1 MMALITTFSSSPSL
15 FHTFSPLISILLL
28 LSTFSFSAATTCFT
42 SIISFGDSIA
52 DTGNSCRL
60 FPPDNLPHICFP
72 PYGET
77 FFRRPTGRCCNGRLI
92 IDFIAD
98 HVGLPL
104 VPAYFG
110 DNRGGFAT
118 GINFAVAGATA
129 LEIDFLESLG
139 IHGMPTNVTLR
150 AQVDLFTKLL
160 PSMCGSDDSSGCNEL
175 LSNYLFLMGE
185 IGGNDYNYPL
195 NMRMSLEQ
203 VQQLVHLVV
212 NSIGVAIKDII
223 ELGAIH
229 ILVPGNFPVGCIP
242 FTLTDYQG
250 SDPDVY
256 DPSTGCITW
265 LNQLAEFHNEL
276 LQTELD
282 RLRTLYPH
290 ANIMY
295 ADYYTPLMRIYQSP
309 EKFGFTGGVLKACC
323 GAGGGPYNY
332 NPSMVCGNPM
342 VKACEDPSTYV
353 NWDGIHF
360 TEATYRLV
368 AKSIL
373 EQPSF
378 SFIASAASCM
388 NSKATQSL

>member
-1 MMALITTFSSSPSL
+1 MIALISITTFSSSPSL
-15 FHTFSPLISILLL
+15 FHTFSFSILLFL
-28 LSTFSFSAATTCFT
+28 LSFSSTAVSTCFT
-42 SIISFGDSIA
+42 SIVSFGDSIA
-52 DTGNSCRL
+52 DTGNLCQLSPL
-60 FPPDNLPHICFP
+60 DNLPYMCFP
-72 PYGET
+72 PYGDT
-77 FFRRPTGRCCNGRLI
+77 FFRRPTGRSSDGRLI
-92 IDFIAD
+92 IDFIAE

-160 PSMCGSDDSSGCNEL
+160 PSMCGSDDSSGGNEL

-212 NSIGVAIKDII
+212 DSIGLAIKDII
-223 ELGAIH
+223 GLGAIH
-229 ILVPGNFPVGCIP
+229 ILVPGNFPLGCVP
-242 FTLTDYQG
+242 VMLTNFQG
-250 SDPDVY
+250 SDPDEY

-265 LNQLAEFHNEL
+265 LNQFSEFHNQL

-282 RLRTLYPH
+282 RLSTLYPH
-290 ANIMY
+290 ANIIY
-295 ADYYTPLMRIYQSP
+295 ADYYTPLMRIYSSP
-309 EKFGFTGGVLKACC
+309 ERFGFTGGVLKACC
-323 GAGGGPYNY
+323 GTGGPYNY
-332 NPSMVCGNPM
+332 SASLGCGNPM
-342 VKACEDPSTYV
+342 VKACEDSSTYV

-378 SFIASAASCM
+378 SFVASSASCM
-388 NSKATQSL
+388 NSKGVQSL